1 MAPLQAILDSV
12 AYYMKIDNL
21 TMDRVLEVAVEE
33 AIRKGR
39 EKSA

>member
-1 MAPLQAILDSV
+1 MAPLQAILDSI

-21 TMDRVLEVAVEE
+21 TMDRVLEIAIQQAVEK
-33 AIRKGR
+33 RR